1 MIASTIYKKTF
12 QDNSQIRTEFTM
24 RILASCLIALF
35 FLSGGCSWVGRT
47 AGKASAKIERK
58 ADAVQQ
64 GYNDGYK
71 EEQKK

>member
-1 MIASTIYKKTF
+1 
-12 QDNSQIRTEFTM
+12 M
-24 RILASCLIALF
+24 RILATTLIALL
-35 FLSGGCSWVGRT
+35 FLSCGCSWVGRT